1 MIIEF
6 ILIFRFP
13 KDHEIFTSIMKILI
27 SGFWNM
33 DDNYYIPM
41 SAEAVDVTYQV
52 KFVIY
57 FCLIVENIMTHWHWV
72 FFN

>member
-1 MIIEF
+1 MWVIIEF

-13 KDHEIFTSIMKILI
+13 KDHEIFTSIFKILT
-27 SGFWNM
+27 SGFWNV

-52 KFVIY
+52 MPVI
-57 FCLIVENIMTHWHWV
+57 LILLSS
-72 FFN
+72 